1 MRDMRLWALWISG
14 YSAVVGLVSIV
25 GTWIALRR
33 ESRTRANRPVA
44 GTDRQLVSAEALRE
58 LLTGDADV
66 LVERRSLQDA
76 ETLEVL
82 DAAGAHKTYEPR
94 YTVLVRRADPATAGS
109 ATGTG

>member
-1 MRDMRLWALWISG
+1 MRDMRVWAAWAYG

-33 ESRTRANRPVA
+33 ESRTRANPPVA
-44 GTDRQLVSAEALRE
+44 GTNRQLVSAEALRE

-66 LVERRSLQDA
+66 LVERSLQDA

-94 YTVLVRRADPATAGS
+94 YTVLVRRADPATACS
-109 ATGTG
+109 ATGTD